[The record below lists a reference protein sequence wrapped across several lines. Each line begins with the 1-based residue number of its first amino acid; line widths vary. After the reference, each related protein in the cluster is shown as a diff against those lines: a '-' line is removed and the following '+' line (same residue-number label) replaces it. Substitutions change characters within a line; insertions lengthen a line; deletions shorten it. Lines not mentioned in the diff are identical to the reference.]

1 MKTKVYR
8 RLFIGLTL
16 ALGTS
21 PTLAAGY
28 NSGNGM
34 TGSQST
40 KKDTSQVYQLNS
52 ANVIFFSNLQ
62 KVDSVEWLSSQL
74 KFAQA
79 MSRNDI
85 VLSTLERLF
94 AIEPNNLDGLYY
106 QTNMYLKL
114 NQIDDAKA
122 TFEQLKSLAPNAK
135 QTEKLTVIFAI
146 KYEKK
151 AEFQHARLLAR
162 SGRNEE
168 ALKAYQK
175 LFPNGMPT
183 EVLQLEYLQVE
194 GNIDSHWSHVKSEL
208 ELLNLNYPGVPIF
221 QLALANHIRKQSP
234 ADPWILA
241 TYQRLALKPNIGKQA
256 ATAWL
261 RALNQLPI
269 TDDVGKQYAIL
280 ASYYPTDLEIKRANQ
295 SAQRR
300 LATEKELRKD
310 PTYLAK
316 LKGLALL
323 EKNQTNAAAR
333 QLQYAMTTRPNDPEI
348 LGGMGKVYLRWGNQ
362 TKALVFF
369 KKALENDNDPDNQSK
384 WKSLIDTSSYWAFVD
399 QGDKYTEKKQ
409 YSRAERQYKK
419 AKALQPNN
427 PYTLNRLAELYGIK
441 GNYKEADRYYI
452 QALKRDSLNSTALR
466 GRIDLLLSQNKSD
479 QAIRLADT
487 YSSKQKRIVK
497 VKVNELKI
505 DQLNKEVQAALLA
518 GDNPLASQKVEA
530 LLLLKPTS
538 AWQRA
543 DIADALR
550 MTGQSERA
558 DRLMVIWTNNVP
570 EPEMR
575 FAYALYLSRNG
586 QLNAAVAEL
595 EKIDIAQRSPAIERN
610 LARLKLDLEL
620 GDIQSLFLVQPFEAE
635 QQLKLLSINYKS
647 NPEAMM
653 RIASTW
659 VELLQPTKAITIFDE
674 LIFDK
679 QWPFST
685 QLSYGELIVKLQK
698 YHVFEQWIKQFNGDG
713 LSSSEYSALRQ
724 LNTRRYLS
732 EADSK
737 MLTGNYAEAN
747 NLYTVVSMQAGPLR
761 TDGQIGVLQSS
772 VLLQTSSQ
780 YSKLAEDLYAK
791 RTQLTA
797 KQLVDVAVVF
807 NQIDRKN
814 QANTL
819 NSILLTKHDAEA
831 MDYRDAMSVAMVN
844 HEWGMADTL
853 AYQALNSDRIEKSK
867 TPLQVNEE
875 KPELRELYDNADD
888 YWLTRNV
895 KRDIDKLR
903 DRNDGH
909 VVFGFDYSGR
919 DGENTAF
926 QIPIEARIPIAE
938 YNGHLLIRIDSVSI
952 RSGELE
958 YFNKT
963 SAENVTEAIDQSAF
977 GTALGVGW
985 EAETWSADIGTT
997 PIGFDHAT
1005 WVGGVNLNGDIRDF
1019 GWNAT
1024 LSRRP
1029 ETSSMLSYAGL
1040 SVPSGSPPAGS
1051 IDQEGTEWGGVVRT
1065 GVKLGGSYD
1074 IGGPTGFW
1082 SSLQYHQITG
1092 EKVEDNTRIGLLG
1105 GGYYKLIAE
1114 DDERLSLGM
1123 NLMYLTYDKNLSE
1136 YTLGHGGYYSP
1147 QSYFSISLPVNYYG
1161 RFDNTWAYLF
1171 NGSISN
1177 SWTKEDAPYLFTS
1190 DSSTGGSSTGGGFGY
1205 SFLAALEKRVSK
1217 RWYIG
1222 ASLDLQRSDFY
1233 EPNHFI
1239 LYARYTFNDRWQ
1251 LIPTPANTPLLYSD
1265 FD

>member
-1 MKTKVYR
+1 M
-8 RLFIGLTL
+8 
-16 ALGTS
+16 
-21 PTLAAGY
+21 
-28 NSGNGM
+28 
-34 TGSQST
+34 
-40 KKDTSQVYQLNS
+40 
-52 ANVIFFSNLQ
+52 
-62 KVDSVEWLSSQL
+62 
-74 KFAQA
+74 
-79 MSRNDI
+79 
-85 VLSTLERLF
+85 
-94 AIEPNNLDGLYY
+94 
-106 QTNMYLKL
+106 
-114 NQIDDAKA
+114 
-122 TFEQLKSLAPNAK
+122 
-135 QTEKLTVIFAI
+135 
-146 KYEKK
+146 
-151 AEFQHARLLAR
+151 
-162 SGRNEE
+162 
-168 ALKAYQK
+168 
-175 LFPNGMPT
+175 
-183 EVLQLEYLQVE
+183 
-194 GNIDSHWSHVKSEL
+194 
-208 ELLNLNYPGVPIF
+208 
-221 QLALANHIRKQSP
+221 
-234 ADPWILA
+234 
-241 TYQRLALKPNIGKQA
+241 
-256 ATAWL
+256 
-261 RALNQLPI
+261 
-269 TDDVGKQYAIL
+269 
-280 ASYYPTDLEIKRANQ
+280 
-295 SAQRR
+295 
-300 LATEKELRKD
+300 
-310 PTYLAK
+310 
-316 LKGLALL
+316 
-323 EKNQTNAAAR
+323 
-333 QLQYAMTTRPNDPEI
+333 
-348 LGGMGKVYLRWGNQ
+348 
-362 TKALVFF
+362 
-369 KKALENDNDPDNQSK
+369 
-384 WKSLIDTSSYWAFVD
+384 
-399 QGDKYTEKKQ
+399 
-409 YSRAERQYKK
+409 
-419 AKALQPNN
+419 
-427 PYTLNRLAELYGIK
+427 
-441 GNYKEADRYYI
+441 
-452 QALKRDSLNSTALR
+452 
-466 GRIDLLLSQNKSD
+466 
-479 QAIRLADT
+479 
-487 YSSKQKRIVK
+487 
-497 VKVNELKI
+497 NELKI

-518 GDNPLASQKVEA
+518 GDNTLASQKVEA
-530 LLLLKPTS
+530 LLLLKPIS

-558 DRLMVIWTNNVP
+558 NRLMAIWANNNP
-570 EPEMR
+570 DPEMR

-595 EKIDIAQRSPAIERN
+595 EKIDIAQRSPVIERN

-620 GDIQSLFLVQPFEAE
+620 GDIKSLFLVQPFEAE

-698 YHVFEQWIKQFNGDG
+698 YHEFDQWIKQFNGDG
-713 LSSSEYSALRQ
+713 LSSSEYSTLRQ

-737 MLTGNYAEAN
+737 MLTGNYAKAN
-747 NLYTVVSMQAGPLR
+747 HLYTVVSMQAGPLR

-791 RTQLTA
+791 RMQLTA

-1051 IDQEGTEWGGVVRT
+1051 LDQEGTEWGGVVRT

-1190 DSSTGGSSTGGGFGY
+1190 DSSTGGGFGY

-1251 LIPTPANTPLLYSD
+1251 LIPTPPNTPLLYSG